1 MNKTKKIQK
10 DLSHLL
16 KFETLY
22 NASPDLYRTINKD
35 GIIVDCNNS
44 YASSLG
50 YKKEEVI
57 GESIFD
63 HIADCDV
70 KTLQDSFDAWKK
82 NGKINNREM
91 WFKRKDGSIF
101 PCLLSSA
108 TIYDKNGNPQS
119 TTFIK
124 DMTEIFEARKKIIE
138 SEKQIRKQYEL
149 LKQVEVQKDEFVA
162 MITHELKTPLFPI
175 AAHCEMLINYEKTD
189 NLTKEQLESIKEIHS
204 CTKKLE
210 RLVGDILDAEKL
222 ELGQCSFN
230 ITDFDTDTF
239 TDEIFRSYKPVMNEN
254 IIDFSI
260 SNNASCM
267 IKSDK
272 DRLVQVFRNLLE
284 NAINFAPP
292 MGAKIEIGLRVNHKA
307 IVFYV
312 KDNGP
317 GIPKEKQ
324 ERLFSKF
331 YQVDTSLR
339 RKHGGSGL
347 GLVICKGIMEGLGG
361 RIWVD
366 SDKGKGATFYFSI
379 PQMRREIELVKSD
392 KLSNDFSCLNDR
404 FFISEN
410 NTNIR

>member
-1 MNKTKKIQK
+1 MIKTKKIEK

-35 GIIVDCNNS
+35 GIIIDCNKS
-44 YASSLG
+44 YAISLG
-50 YKKEEVI
+50 YKKEEII
-57 GESIFD
+57 GASIFE

-70 KTLQDSFDAWKK
+70 KALQNSFETWKK
-82 NGKINNREM
+82 NGKVSNREM

-138 SEKQIRKQYEL
+138 SEKQIRKQFEL
-149 LKQVEVQKDEFVA
+149 LKEVEIQKDEFMA

-175 AAHCEMLINYEKTD
+175 EAHCEMLINYESTD

-210 RLVGDILDAEKL
+210 RLIGDVLDVEKL
-222 ELGQCSFN
+222 ELGQCSFDLTEFN
-230 ITDFDTDTF
+230 TDSF
-239 TDEIFRSYKPVMNEN
+239 TDEIFRSFKPLMNEN
-254 IIDFSI
+254 NIEFIVSNDI
-260 SNNASCM
+260 SCT

-272 DRLVQVFRNLLE
+272 DRLAQVFRNMLE
-284 NAINFAPP
+284 NAIDFAPP
-292 MGAKIEIGLRVNHKA
+292 IGAKIEIGLRGNDNA

-312 KDNGP
+312 KDNGT
-317 GIPKEKQ
+317 GIPKQKQ

-339 RKHGGSGL
+339 RRHGGSGL
-347 GLVICKGIMEGLGG
+347 GLVICKGIVEGLRG

-366 SDKGKGATFYFSI
+366 SDEGKGSIFYFAI
-379 PQMRREIELVKSD
+379 PQMKREIKVGRGQIS
-392 KLSNDFSCLNDR
+392 SNQNNQI
-404 FFISEN
+404 ISP
-410 NTNIR
+410 

>member
-35 GIIVDCNNS
+35 GIIIDCNNS

-50 YKKEEVI
+50 YKKEEII
-57 GESIFD
+57 GVSIFE

-70 KTLQDSFDAWKK
+70 KSLQNSFETWKK
-82 NGKINNREM
+82 DGTVSNREM

-108 TIYDKNGNPQS
+108 TIHDKNGNPQS

-138 SEKQIRKQYEL
+138 SEKQIRKQLEL
-149 LKQVEVQKDEFVA
+149 IKEVETQKDEFMT

-175 AAHCEMLINYEKTD
+175 EAHCEMLINYESTD
-189 NLTKEQLESIKEIHS
+189 NLTEEQLESIKEIHS

-210 RLVGDILDAEKL
+210 RLIGDVLDVEKL
-222 ELGQCSFN
+222 ELGQCSFD
-230 ITDFDTDTF
+230 ITEFNTDTF
-239 TDEIFRSYKPVMNEN
+239 TDEIFRSFKPLMNEN
-254 IIDFSI
+254 NIEFRVSNDI
-260 SNNASCM
+260 SCT

-272 DRLVQVFRNLLE
+272 DRLAQVFRNMLE
-284 NAINFAPP
+284 NAIDFAPP
-292 MGAKIEIGLRVNHKA
+292 VGAKIEIGLRANDNA
-307 IVFYV
+307 MVFYV
-312 KDNGP
+312 KDNGA
-317 GIPKEKQ
+317 GIPKQKQ

-339 RKHGGSGL
+339 RRHGGSGL
-347 GLVICKGIMEGLGG
+347 GLVICKGIVEGLRG

-366 SDKGKGATFYFSI
+366 SDEGKGSTFYFAI
-379 PQMRREIELVKSD
+379 PQMKREIKVGMD
-392 KLSNDFSCLNDR
+392 Q
-404 FFISEN
+404 ISANQN
-410 NTNIR
+410 NQIISP